1 MTLINIY
8 MFQTLLEATCDG
20 DLFLS
25 NNNNHSNDD
34 QDGISG
40 CDSFGG
46 DLDNMTTTINQNTSA
61 VVKNVC
67 ILQMLLKVCSTR
79 TVYLLQYINPDFFP
93 LFVSVLDCCQSPI
106 NQSGFS

>member
-1 MTLINIY
+1 

-25 NNNNHSNDD
+25 NNNHSNDD

-46 DLDNMTTTINQNTSA
+46 DLDNATTVINQNTSA

-67 ILQMLLKVCSTR
+67 ILQMLLKVCCFLSKSFLLCEKKQSKIFDKPVK
-79 TVYLLQYINPDFFP
+79 TV
-93 LFVSVLDCCQSPI
+93 
-106 NQSGFS
+106 